1 MKKIMKGQL
10 MAVLMSLVMVV
21 SLMPMRTF
29 ADDKQIVSEVDALE
43 FEAPVVGETPD
54 TDVVAPSD
62 AAYSVR
68 DESKF
73 NANKT
78 KYVTW
83 RDITDGKDIYKS
95 DIENGYTF
103 FSGHKY
109 EATVA
114 FELKD
119 LSNYEWDEQIKITA
133 KMNGNTMIDAGGE
146 FKINSIVVNKDMG
159 VCFVT
164 YLFES
169 VKEGPGFEK
178 HKIRINPTT
187 NGTVTSNHDKA
198 VAGAVI
204 KLTVTPDEGYE
215 LDTIKANCV
224 IDGHEEEID
233 MGEEYKFMMPNAE
246 VVVTATFKKS
256 VEKHYTVTIV
266 NPIEHGKIT
275 VDKNSELSEG
285 DLVNITVTPDE
296 GYELETLIV
305 KDEGTNLV
313 TMETPTSFKMPAA
326 NVNVDATFKKMA
338 VTKYTVKFESNGGS
352 AVEDQ
357 SVNDGEKATKPA
369 NPTRETYE
377 FEGWYTDEA
386 LSNPFDF
393 DTAITKDITLYAKW
407 KAKESNSYTVTIANP
422 IEDGKVTVDKDSGLS
437 EGDLV
442 NIMIMPDEGYELETL
457 IVKDE
462 GTNLLAMETAT
473 SFRMP
478 AANVNI
484 DATFKRISVKYD
496 IVSGADGK
504 WFKDSGKDFEI
515 VIKRNIADHK
525 CFDYFV
531 GVIIDDEV
539 LIPGV
544 DYDARAG
551 STIINIK
558 AAFLQRLDVGKHTVM
573 IIFDD
578 REVEMELNINKAVPV
593 VNNDK
598 TQKVN
603 KDKTEKA
610 NIVNANKKPNTADES
625 NVAIWTVLMLMSI
638 AGTVVAISYRL
649 KLKNYR

>member
-224 IDGHEEEID
+224 IDGHE
-233 MGEEYKFMMPNAE
+233 
-246 VVVTATFKKS
+246 
-256 VEKHYTVTIV
+256 
-266 NPIEHGKIT
+266 
-275 VDKNSELSEG
+275 
-285 DLVNITVTPDE
+285 
-296 GYELETLIV
+296 
-305 KDEGTNLV
+305 
-313 TMETPTSFKMPAA
+313 
-326 NVNVDATFKKMA
+326 
-338 VTKYTVKFESNGGS
+338 
-352 AVEDQ
+352 
-357 SVNDGEKATKPA
+357 
-369 NPTRETYE
+369 
-377 FEGWYTDEA
+377 
-386 LSNPFDF
+386 
-393 DTAITKDITLYAKW
+393 
-407 KAKESNSYTVTIANP
+407 
-422 IEDGKVTVDKDSGLS
+422 
-437 EGDLV
+437 
-442 NIMIMPDEGYELETL
+442 
-457 IVKDE
+457 
-462 GTNLLAMETAT
+462 
-473 SFRMP
+473 
-478 AANVNI
+478 
-484 DATFKRISVKYD
+484 
-496 IVSGADGK
+496 
-504 WFKDSGKDFEI
+504 
-515 VIKRNIADHK
+515 
-525 CFDYFV
+525 
-531 GVIIDDEV
+531 
-539 LIPGV
+539 
-544 DYDARAG
+544 
-551 STIINIK
+551 
-558 AAFLQRLDVGKHTVM
+558 
-573 IIFDD
+573 
-578 REVEMELNINKAVPV
+578 
-593 VNNDK
+593 
-598 TQKVN
+598 
-603 KDKTEKA
+603 
-610 NIVNANKKPNTADES
+610 
-625 NVAIWTVLMLMSI
+625 
-638 AGTVVAISYRL
+638 
-649 KLKNYR
+649 

>member
-103 FSGHKY
+103 ISGHKY

-119 LSNYEWDEQIKITA
+119 LLNYEWDEQIKITA

-187 NGTVTSNHDKA
+187 NGTVTSNYDKA

-246 VVVTATFKKS
+246 VFVTATFKKS

-326 NVNVDATFKKMA
+326 NVNVDATFKKIA
-338 VTKYTVKFESNGGS
+338 VTKHTVKFESNGGS

-369 NPTRETYE
+369 NPTREAYE

-393 DTAITKDITLYAKW
+393 DTAITKDTTLYAKW

-462 GTNLLAMETAT
+462 GTNLVAMETAT

-484 DATFKRISVKYD
+484 DATFKRIPVKYD
-496 IVSGADGK
+496 IASGPDGK

-515 VIKRNIADHK
+515 VIKRSIADDK

-531 GVIIDDEV
+531 GMMIDDEK

-558 AAFLQRLDVGKHTVM
+558 AAFLQKLGVGKHTVM
-573 IIFDD
+573 IIFED
-578 REVEMELNINKAVPV
+578 REIKMEMSINKAAPV
-593 VNNDK
+593 VNKDMTTKVKPVSTNK
-598 TQKVN
+598 T
-603 KDKTEKA
+603 
-610 NIVNANKKPNTADES
+610 PNTADES
-625 NVAIWTVLMLMSI
+625 NIAMWIIIMLMSM
-638 AGTVVAISYRL
+638 AAAVVTISYRL
-649 KLKNYR
+649 KFKNYR